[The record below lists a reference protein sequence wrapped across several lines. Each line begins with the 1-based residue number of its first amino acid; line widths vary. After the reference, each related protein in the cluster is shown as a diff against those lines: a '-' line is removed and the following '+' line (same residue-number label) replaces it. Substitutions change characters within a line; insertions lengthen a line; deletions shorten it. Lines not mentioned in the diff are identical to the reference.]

1 MTEKKLSNQ
10 KNLTEDTKRQFDGFV
25 MGRVFVRP
33 VVGNEVNREVVE
45 AVLKHKS

>member
-1 MTEKKLSNQ
+1 MTEKKLSN
-10 KNLTEDTKRQFDGFV
+10 KENLTEDTKRQFDGFV

-33 VVGNEVNREVVE
+33 VGNEVNREVVE